1 MLQRAPLVFVTLTAC
16 HFASGPAFAQVQATS
31 TSRSTLR
38 PDGETL
44 AASETTGR
52 LRDFSPPAEYLLGLC
67 YTLAHRPQEAR
78 GQEFGRQ
85 ARRWLEDMTAAYAA
99 GRRREPEGVSPT
111 DVTKLSGLAAV
122 EDRPAASRVEPAVR
136 DPITAAPVGDT
147 VEPVPGAAE
156 LRAAGTAGA
165 VQASTALGAGTFTR
179 LGGAIYLVNLMI
191 LLGLPESIS
200 ALARLNP
207 WALLG
212 GLAAGLL
219 GRRFPEYAAD
229 PLWAAVEQLGGEE
242 TLRPWGASLLPGT
255 SFQVPRAWLELLPP
269 RQLVAYRE
277 PAAGRLQVWAAE
289 PGYLLADLP
298 PGTSLG
304 TARAEWPGLVE
315 AAMPPA
321 GIEDL
326 LAGANQL
333 LAPALAW
340 WVQRLQPFAARF
352 LARLTG
358 QGSDAAAA
366 LFHQPGTLYTS
377 RTHVDLVLP
386 VEQISIPLRRAGLDR
401 TPGWRPEFGYIITIH
416 FE

>member
-1 MLQRAPLVFVTLTAC
+1 M
-16 HFASGPAFAQVQATS
+16 
-31 TSRSTLR
+31 
-38 PDGETL
+38 
-44 AASETTGR
+44 
-52 LRDFSPPAEYLLGLC
+52 GLC

-85 ARRWLEDMTAAYAA
+85 ARRWLEDMTAALAA
-99 GRRREPEGVSPT
+99 GRRRAAGGRALRMDATEAVGIEVQNDSGAGRVDAAMEG
-111 DVTKLSGLAAV
+111 
-122 EDRPAASRVEPAVR
+122 PAASAPEGGRQSTRCRAQRNSVLPAR
-136 DPITAAPVGDT
+136 TAPSRCPLPWGPARS
-147 VEPVPGAAE
+147 PG
-156 LRAAGTAGA
+156 
-165 VQASTALGAGTFTR
+165 
-179 LGGAIYLVNLMI
+179 LGGVIYFVNVMI
-191 LLGLPESIS
+191 LLGLPESIP

-219 GRRFPEYAAD
+219 GRRFPEFAAD
-229 PLWAAVEQLGGEE
+229 PLWAAVDELGGEE
-242 TLRPWGASLLPGT
+242 TLRPWGASLLPET
-255 SFQVPRAWLELLPP
+255 AFRVPPTWHALLPP

-298 PGTSLG
+298 PDTSLAA
-304 TARAEWPGLVE
+304 ARAEWPGLVE
-315 AAMPPA
+315 VATPPA

-326 LAGANQL
+326 PAGADQL

-340 WVQRLQPFAARF
+340 WVQRLQPFVARF

-358 QGSDAAAA
+358 LGPDAAAF
-366 LFHQPGTLYTS
+366 LFHQPGTLYAS
-377 RTHVDLVLP
+377 RTHVDLVLS